1 MKSLKYW
8 LQRGHR
14 ICKCTVK
21 SEKKLYQNLKKNTPL
36 IQHTRLETFINLG
49 VPDCLSYNDLCGFFM
64 IELKYTTTNKVRF
77 SPHQILFHTQKSK
90 RNFLLIQ
97 HAPPRVPSSIKLY
110 ESKSIQ
116 DLIKGIDQAVPIA
129 VDNWALIQNKLIGIK
144 NN

>member
-1 MKSLKYW
+1 
-8 LQRGHR
+8 
-14 ICKCTVK
+14 VK
-21 SEKKLYQNLKKNTPL
+21 PEKKLYQNLKKNTPL

-64 IELKYTTTNKVRF
+64 IELKVCKSNKVRF

-97 HAPPRVPSSIKLY
+97 HTPPRLPSTIKLY
-110 ESKSIQ
+110 ESKSIEGLLL
-116 DLIKGIDQAVPIA
+116 DHREVKPLAVN
-129 VDNWALIQNKLIGIK
+129 DWALIQNKLIGIK

>member
-1 MKSLKYW
+1 M
-8 LQRGHR
+8 
-14 ICKCTVK
+14 K

>member
-1 MKSLKYW
+1 
-8 LQRGHR
+8 
-14 ICKCTVK
+14 
-21 SEKKLYQNLKKNTPL
+21 
-36 IQHTRLETFINLG
+36 
-49 VPDCLSYNDLCGFFM
+49 M

-90 RNFLLIQ
+90 RNFLLIH

-110 ESKSIQ
+110 ESKSII

-129 VDNWALIQNKLIGIK
+129 VNDWALIQNKLIGIK